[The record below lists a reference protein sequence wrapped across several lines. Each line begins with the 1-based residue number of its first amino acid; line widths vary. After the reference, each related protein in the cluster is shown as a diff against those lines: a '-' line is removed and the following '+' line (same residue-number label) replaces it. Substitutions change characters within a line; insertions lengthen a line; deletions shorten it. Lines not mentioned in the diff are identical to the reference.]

1 MSRGFSARTAVQ
13 CSVQP
18 RSPLRESDDPR
29 DCCSDQR
36 SRGGCAPKNQ
46 HTFKSAPGIL
56 TLTNGPSSAR
66 QQSPAARPQPPL
78 LPAPRHGWRIHL
90 ARRKPGRHRSRKR
103 SLEAHPSY
111 SPGQMDINHDGQL
124 RRTRRALLLYER
136 PTAVAIGCRVTSL
149 ARPPQAPSPWRRS
162 KTCAASTTSTSW
174 PTSFASARL

>member
-1 MSRGFSARTAVQ
+1 MLRASSVASARVGRSSRLLLRPALARGLCAKESTYVPKCTRDTNPHEWAVF
-13 CSVQP
+13 SKAAV
-18 RSPLRESDDPR
+18 
-29 DCCSDQR
+29 
-36 SRGGCAPKNQ
+36 
-46 HTFKSAPGIL
+46 
-56 TLTNGPSSAR
+56 AR
-66 QQSPAARPQPPL
+66 CPPAAAS

-174 PTSFASARL
+174 PTAFASARL